1 MLECGHNRG
10 ACTICFRC
18 PTCGCNHDGIELAS
32 KLLRQPGRPVKN
44 KASPFD
50 SESENEEPKHAN
62 KKRRITRTN
71 RTGIAHVHAARI
83 TSPIESTNL
92 DVETGNVT
100 IGKEYQCVTVFSS
113 TISNIFL

>member
-50 SESENEEPKHAN
+50 SENENEEPKHAN
-62 KKRRITRTN
+62 KKRRITRPN
-71 RTGIAHVHAARI
+71 RTRIARVRG
-83 TSPIESTNL
+83 
-92 DVETGNVT
+92 VETGNVT
-100 IGKEYQCVTVFSS
+100 IDKEYQCVTVFSS